1 MLALALTLWLA
12 APPSPRLA
20 YEAKCLY
27 CHSAELAES
36 RRLTEPG
43 WRQLI
48 EKMRLKA
55 PLLISRSDVPRL
67 ARFMTGTLK
76 LTPRAAKAGKA
87 EPGTPL
93 TLDKPIEQPP
103 HDKLPRDKLPPDKLP
118 LDKLPVVEAPDEPAS
133 PSLEP
138 SEESSEEQLALEQ
151 EAARLIQRRC
161 SKCHTL
167 GRVYGKLDTLERS
180 LTTLE
185 RMRLKTGSGI
195 TDRDLELLQRYLRS
209 QFSDAN

>member
-1 MLALALTLWLA
+1 MLSLLLTLTLA
-12 APPSPRLA
+12 APPAPRLA

-27 CHSAELAES
+27 CHSAELTES
-36 RRLTEPG
+36 RRLSEAG
-43 WRQLI
+43 WRSLI

-76 LTPRAAKAGKA
+76 LTPRSEVK
-87 EPGTPL
+87 PL
-93 TLDKPIEQPP
+93 PPP
-103 HDKLPRDKLPPDKLP
+103 HEVRP
-118 LDKLPVVEAPDEPAS
+118 PVVEAPPPPPVPDEVPPDEPAAVPEKS
-133 PSLEP
+133 VDP
-138 SEESSEEQLALEQ
+138 EQVALEQ
-151 EAARLIQRRC
+151 EAGRLIERRC

-185 RMRLKTGSGI
+185 RMRFKTGSGI
-195 TDRDLELLQRYLRS
+195 TDRELELLQRYLRA
-209 QFSDAN
+209 QFN